1 MISSLLLQTPPQGS
15 PGFILERVKQVQQSA
30 SMAFKEICHAGKNE
44 LHDLV
49 PQLTQL
55 YVSTMALPIRMHLFI
70 VDGIGSVVAGIRQDD
85 AFRSGLEQL
94 VMPLVNGLKSET
106 EKPQVLSE
114 IL

>member
-15 PGFILERVKQVQQSA
+15 PGYILERVKQVQQSA

-49 PQLTQL
+49 PQLVKL

-70 VDGIGSVVAGIRQDD
+70 VDGIGGVAALLRQDD
-85 AFRSGLEQL
+85 AFRSALEQM
-94 VMPLVNGLKSET
+94 VMPLVNGIQSERD
-106 EKPQVLSE
+106 KPQVL
-114 IL
+114 

>member
-49 PQLTQL
+49 PQLVKL

-70 VDGIGSVVAGIRQDD
+70 VDGIAQVVAQLKSDD
-85 AFRSGLEQL
+85 QFRAGLEQL
-94 VMPLVNGLKSET
+94 VMPLVN
-106 EKPQVLSE
+106 
-114 IL
+114 